1 MFPTRCRISLLAGA
15 LAPLA
20 CSSPAA
26 EGDTPLAAP
35 SSLPSTGTTAHD
47 HGEHGAVPAGSAA
60 KAGAADGARVSF
72 AYPQDGSRVLSPVPL
87 SFAVEGM
94 SVSPA
99 GQAMDDKTKGHHHVI
114 VDGTAVAQGAAVPAD
129 DTHIHFGKGQT
140 ETRLPLAPGK
150 HTLTLQFAD
159 GAHLSY
165 GPELSSTITVEVV
178 EAPAPPK
185 VFLVEPADR
194 ATVKSPVK
202 LVFGLE
208 GMTVR
213 PAGQDPLDKTS
224 GHHHVIVDGE
234 PVALGVAVP
243 ADDKHIHFGKGQTET
258 ELALAPG
265 THRLTLQL
273 ADGLHLSYGP
283 ELSSTITVEVAP

>member
-1 MFPTRCRISLLAGA
+1 MRIALSRLFLVAGA

-20 CSSPAA
+20 CSSPSPESNAPPAA
-26 EGDTPLAAP
+26 AAATPPAADN
-35 SSLPSTGTTAHD
+35 GHD
-47 HGEHGAVPAGSAA
+47 HGEHSATHTGSAA
-60 KAGAADGARVSF
+60 TAGATDGARVFF
-72 AYPQDGSRVLSPVPL
+72 AYPQEGSRVLSPVPL
-87 SFAVEGM
+87 AFAVEGM

-114 VDGTAVAQGAAVPAD
+114 VDGGPVAQGTAVPAD
-129 DTHIHFGKGQT
+129 DKHIHFGKGQT
-140 ETRLPLAPGK
+140 ETRLALAPGK

-165 GPELSSTITVEVV
+165 GPALSSTITIEVV
-178 EAPAPPK
+178 EPTAPAK
-185 VFLVEPADR
+185 VFFLAPADG

-202 LVFGLE
+202 LAFGLE
-208 GMTVR
+208 GMSVR

-234 PVALGVAVP
+234 PVALGMAVP

-258 ELALAPG
+258 ELALSPG